1 MVCAMALQRPVDLDD
16 CLALDAGDPLA
27 TVRDRFCLP
36 DGITYLD
43 GNSLGAL
50 SHPAR
55 RRLLDVADD
64 GWGRRLIEGWSEGG
78 WLEAP
83 ARVGDRI
90 GALVG
95 AAPGQVVVSDST
107 TLNVFKLASAAFL
120 LRPQRGAVV
129 IPGDD
134 FPTDRYV
141 LAGLG
146 AREVRTPERGALAA
160 AVDGDVAVVV
170 LSHVDYRTAE
180 LADMA
185 AVTSLA
191 HDAGAL
197 VLWDLCHSAGAL
209 PVALDACEVDLAVGC
224 TYKFL
229 NGGPGAPA
237 FLYAARRHHDR
248 LRSPIQGWFGH
259 GDQFGFGER
268 YEPAPGVARFL
279 TGTTGMLGLAALDGA
294 LEVWHGVDMAAV
306 RAKSMALGDVLI
318 GLVDDRCARLGIT
331 VASPRDA
338 ARRGSHVA
346 LRHPR
351 AGVLADRLAAG
362 GVVTDFRP
370 PDVIR
375 CGLTPLYTRFVDL
388 WRAVEVL
395 RDELGGG
402 R

>member
-1 MVCAMALQRPVDLDD
+1 MVRAVALRRPVDFDD
-16 CLALDAGDPLA
+16 CAALDARDPLA
-27 TVRDRFCLP
+27 TLRDGFCLP
-36 DGITYLD
+36 EGVTYLD

-50 SHPAR
+50 THSAR
-55 RRLLDVADD
+55 RRLLDVADG
-64 GWGRRLIEGWSEGG
+64 GWGRRLIGGWSEGD

-107 TLNVFKLASAAFL
+107 TLNLFKLASAAL
-120 LRPQRGAVV
+120 VLRPQRGAVV
-129 IPGDD
+129 IPRDD

-146 AREVRTPERGALAA
+146 ARELRTPERGGLAGAIDGEVAL
-160 AVDGDVAVVV
+160 VV

-185 AVTSLA
+185 AVTQLA

-209 PVALDACEVDLAVGC
+209 PVALDACDVDLAVGC

-237 FLYAARRHHDR
+237 FLYAARRLHDR

-259 GDQFGFGER
+259 GDQFGFGDR

-279 TGTTGMLGLAALDGA
+279 TGTTGMLGVAALEGA
-294 LEVWHGVDMAAV
+294 LDVWDGVDLAAV

-318 GLVDDRCARLGIT
+318 DLLDGRCAGLGVT

-351 AGVLADRLAAG
+351 AGVLADRLAAR

-370 PDVIR
+370 PDLIR

-395 RDELGGG
+395 REELGGG